1 MKKLRRVLMVL
12 GAPAAAL
19 LGLTQLGGT
28 PLYKGYNTG
37 LTATPLTNSVN
48 QKLAISTDSGDLMC
62 WVKLRLPL
70 HAQSLSATLSNG
82 SPLSVYQES
91 VQDADQWVAIVAEGQ
106 KREEK
111 FKWPSGAILFVT
123 TNGGSAMPSDWRV
136 YLSDQA
142 FDSKDRARWR
152 SIAFSFSVVFL
163 FLSLAGLIFEGLE
176 KRREEPTTS
185 FTHER
190 CLNELIMSTEGGSS
204 QETEW
209 MRSILRKVLLQTVTV
224 ADAIAPIP
232 LQKGEKW
239 ALWFKTRNQFR
250 LRLER
255 LITDLNVDLSYL
267 RP

>member
-1 MKKLRRVLMVL
+1 MKKLRRLLMVF

-37 LTATPLTNSVN
+37 FTATTDSAN
-48 QKLAISTDSGDLMC
+48 QKLAISNESSDLMC

-70 HAQSLSATLSNG
+70 HVQLLSANLSSG
-82 SPLSVYQES
+82 TSLSVYQEAA
-91 VQDADQWVAIVAEGQ
+91 QDADQWIAIVAEGQ

-111 FKWPSGAILFVT
+111 FKWPSGSILFLT
-123 TNGGSAMPSDWRV
+123 TNGGTVIPSDWRV

-142 FDSKDRARWR
+142 FDSKGRARWR
-152 SIAFSFSVVFL
+152 NIAFGFSVVFL
-163 FLSLAGLIFEGLE
+163 FLSLAGLISEGLE
-176 KRREEPTTS
+176 KWKDEPATS

-190 CLNELIMSTEGGSS
+190 CLIELIMSTEGGSQ

-209 MRSILRKVLLQTVTV
+209 MQSILRKVLLQTISVG
-224 ADAIAPIP
+224 DALAPIP
-232 LQKGEKW
+232 LAKDAKLV
-239 ALWFKTRNQFR
+239 LWFRTRNQFR
-250 LRLER
+250 FRLER
-255 LITDLNVDLSYL
+255 LITDLKVDLSYL